1 MSFLADLEREI
12 ERIASAAGPVRARR
26 RWWRRSTA
34 LLVLAPL
41 TVATVAVAATTGILS
56 GEPVKNPPGSKQDPK
71 AGVGVNAGPGTLFAV
86 QPADPVDGPPWGLR
100 LVKTSRGLGCVQV
113 GRVVDGQLGFLG
125 RDGAFGNDGKFHP
138 LGAEVLETTQCQQAD
153 GAGNVF
159 IAVTAIG
166 LPASGDGTGC
176 RPRENCPEGSLRDVF
191 FGLLGPEATAITY
204 REDGR
209 LVRQTVAGPEGA
221 YLVVRA
227 TEPGSRNVGWWSP
240 NLSPAW
246 VESIEFRDGSVC
258 RPDEQPR
265 RNGSKRCPLKGY
277 VTPELDIAA
286 REDVAS
292 PLQVKV
298 GTKPELP
305 PDLPPGTRTPNL
317 RAITITFRAR
327 RAADAKS
334 FYTIS
339 TEKNHGGP
347 RCAQNTF
354 GPIARDIEA
363 GATVTETRWV
373 GFSCRGTMKIRVGY
387 TQQRKPSMMPFMAD
401 GRPNPKVGT
410 AVAKQR

>member
-1 MSFLADLEREI
+1 MRFLDDLEREI
-12 ERIASAAGPVRARR
+12 ERIAYAAEPVPARR

-166 LPASGDGTGC
+166 LPASGDGTG
-176 RPRENCPEGSLRDVF
+176 RPPARGANLPRRFTARRVLR
-191 FGLLGPEATAITY
+191 PARA
-204 REDGR
+204 RGR
-209 LVRQTVAGPEGA
+209 RDHLSGGWPTHSPKVTGPEGA

-227 TEPGSRNVGWWSP
+227 TEPGRSNVGWWSP
-240 NLSPAW
+240 SLSPAW

-258 RPDEQPR
+258 RPGRAAPS
-265 RNGSKRCPLKGY
+265 GTACKRCPLKGY
-277 VTPELDIAA
+277 AA
-286 REDVAS
+286 PDGSTS
-292 PLQVKV
+292 PRAL
-298 GTKPELP
+298 TI
-305 PDLPPGTRTPNL
+305 DL
-317 RAITITFRAR
+317 
-327 RAADAKS
+327 AA
-334 FYTIS
+334 
-339 TEKNHGGP
+339 
-347 RCAQNTF
+347 
-354 GPIARDIEA
+354 A
-363 GATVTETRWV
+363 GDGRHETRDCHRT
-373 GFSCRGTMKIRVGY
+373 CRHQHADRPSPCSAGSRSPSVRGAPPTPSPSTRSPPRKLTGRVHVARSEHLR
-387 TQQRKPSMMPFMAD
+387 TD
-401 GRPNPKVGT
+401 RP
-410 AVAKQR
+410 